1 MRFWPNWVKKRM
13 NKKINFADL
22 VNIYKQTKFNA
33 KYTVGS
39 LNISTDELRLCII
52 NIVNNKDESGITLE
66 SGEIELGN
74 NVTLHFIPPKLK
86 LGQLHVTFDDYLKNS
101 KNRIKEANSYY
112 ILSESYYNKDEHH
125 PQHIINYRMLLRLI
139 SLFKESAAYLD
150 ETNCELVFLETNV
163 TKIPIIFDA
172 KNVQTL
178 DHEKVNN
185 FIALFAQD
193 THRDQKLTILA
204 NTIKSMCDTKNKD
217 SAFAYLINE
226 IPQLNDSFNK
236 GYNLYVSGFSYD
248 KILDQLRVAK
258 IEEMGKIH
266 KVFSDIQNQ
275 ILGIPVATLI
285 VATQMKLATDWDGQ
299 ALINTAVV
307 LGSIFFTAM
316 IMFVMFNQWQT
327 LSAIADE
334 LNYKEKQAQ
343 TNYKSI
349 YGDIQK
355 TFKSLRARIHTQ
367 RVVFITLGFFVII
380 GSFLTVKFYF
390 FLTPYARHYIFG

>member
-1 MRFWPNWVKKRM
+1 
-13 NKKINFADL
+13 
-22 VNIYKQTKFNA
+22 
-33 KYTVGS
+33 
-39 LNISTDELRLCII
+39 
-52 NIVNNKDESGITLE
+52 
-66 SGEIELGN
+66 
-74 NVTLHFIPPKLK
+74 
-86 LGQLHVTFDDYLKNS
+86 
-101 KNRIKEANSYY
+101 
-112 ILSESYYNKDEHH
+112 
-125 PQHIINYRMLLRLI
+125 
-139 SLFKESAAYLD
+139 
-150 ETNCELVFLETNV
+150 
-163 TKIPIIFDA
+163 
-172 KNVQTL
+172 
-178 DHEKVNN
+178 
-185 FIALFAQD
+185 
-193 THRDQKLTILA
+193 
-204 NTIKSMCDTKNKD
+204 
-217 SAFAYLINE
+217 
-226 IPQLNDSFNK
+226 
-236 GYNLYVSGFSYD
+236 
-248 KILDQLRVAK
+248 
-258 IEEMGKIH
+258 MGKIH

-275 ILGIPVATLI
+275 ILGIPVATII

-355 TFKSLRARIHTQ
+355 TFKSLRARIYTQ